1 MSRMVLVLLAFLVGG
16 CVTPV
21 IPIPPP
27 DPKGT
32 VDVSKQELTVY
43 GEPGNTQPEAMVF
56 LYNQRTGTG
65 LITLAEKDGSYLFE
79 PVVVQDKDRLDVW
92 ASRWSE
98 DSPSAIVCMVV
109 NFAKA
114 GIDRCP

>member
-1 MSRMVLVLLAFLVGG
+1 MVLVLLAFLVGG

-32 VDVSKQELTVY
+32 VDVSNQELTVY